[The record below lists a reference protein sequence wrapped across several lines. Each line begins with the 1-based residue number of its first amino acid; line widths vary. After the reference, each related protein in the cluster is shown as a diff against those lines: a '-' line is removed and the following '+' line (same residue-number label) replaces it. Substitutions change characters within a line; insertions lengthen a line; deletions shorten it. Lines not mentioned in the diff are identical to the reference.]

1 MLSVKPLTYSVCT
14 KPSSL
19 INNPVI
25 PDQSLIEYGVILH
38 FSILYW
44 LYLSD
49 EWVCICVGHSSLL
62 QYYEYFDAANHY
74 KKARHFL

>member
-1 MLSVKPLTYSVCT
+1 MLSVKPLTYSVYT

-38 FSILYW
+38 FSIVYCPSYNIMSTLMQ
-44 LYLSD
+44 L
-49 EWVCICVGHSSLL
+49 ITI
-62 QYYEYFDAANHY
+62 
-74 KKARHFL
+74 KARYFL